1 MRTLLLISLLLG
13 LVFCDVQA
21 AKPTD
26 AARIKMYYGLA
37 EGHYLSGNQ
46 PAANKSLREILRLD
60 PNHAG
65 ALELQARILLE
76 KDRDPARPAQ
86 AQVTLRA
93 IEASLAADN
102 DSNLREK
109 ANLRLA
115 RAKLLAR
122 SGDAE
127 AAIRE
132 LQSLTS
138 QQPDHLEATLTL
150 VALYSA
156 ANRWQSVEQLIP
168 ALTEQPALADLAL
181 YLEGRTAYARG
192 RIGRARAKFEAALET
207 QPDRANRLSPSL
219 YFYRSQC
226 LDALNRPAEA
236 RADLLKA
243 FDADFRPE
251 STGEALTAARA
262 LLRHREPTRAI
273 TLLQAL
279 TLNQLT
285 TSTEAW
291 NLLGRAHR
299 LENATALA
307 LSAFNES
314 LRIQPD
320 QAPTLA
326 LRAGLL
332 RQIGDLDGA
341 LADYEKAHDLDPR
354 NPALH
359 YARGLTLLQLEQI
372 PAAAAQLQ
380 AAARQLPQQSEI
392 TLLAALL
399 QFTTDQRPEARQSL
413 HHYFALQAAAGAGAD
428 APATAH
434 LLAYLLDIRP
444 SAPAPSDFTRYCE
457 GKLSRKALLDAAGSA
472 PTPAAARQ
480 QIAAIAFFM
489 AHSSPAQ
496 ANPAAVRELLQ
507 IAAENGSPQQPE
519 ALCARWLLRLP

>member
-13 LVFCDVQA
+13 IVFCDVQA
-21 AKPTD
+21 AKPSD

-37 EGHYLSGNQ
+37 EGHYLSGNY

-76 KDRDPARPAQ
+76 KNRDPAQPAQ

-93 IEASLAADN
+93 IEASLAADT
-102 DSNLREK
+102 DSDLREK

-236 RADLLKA
+236 RADLQKA

-251 STGEALTAARA
+251 STEEALTAARA
-262 LLRHREPTRAI
+262 LLRHREPARAI
-273 TLLQAL
+273 TLLEAL

-341 LADYEKAHDLDPR
+341 LADYEKAHQLDPH

-399 QFTTDQRPEARQSL
+399 QFTTDQHPEARQSL
-413 HHYFALQAAAGAGAD
+413 QHYFAQQAAAGAT

-434 LLAYLLDIRP
+434 QLAYLLNLQP
-444 SAPAPSDFTRYCE
+444 TTTAPSDFTRYCE

-489 AHSSPAQ
+489 AHSPLAQ
-496 ANPAAVRELLQ
+496 ADPAAVRELLQ
-507 IAAENGSPQQPE
+507 IAAKHGSPQQPE